1 MIQFPLMNNKFF
13 VFAANI
19 RCAYSM
25 QVVKLLIY
33 SPSPAKVVG
42 LAVKFSVARESF
54 FV

>member
-1 MIQFPLMNNKFF
+1 MMLFLLMNNKFF

-19 RCAYSM
+19 RCAYLM

-33 SPSPAKVVG
+33 FPSPAKVVG
-42 LAVKFSVARESF
+42 LAVKFSVPRELF